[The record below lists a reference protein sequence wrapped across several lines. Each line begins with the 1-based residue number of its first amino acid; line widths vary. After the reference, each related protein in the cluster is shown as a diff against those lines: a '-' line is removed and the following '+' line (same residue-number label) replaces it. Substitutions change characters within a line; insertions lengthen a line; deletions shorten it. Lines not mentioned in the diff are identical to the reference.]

1 MATQSRQ
8 QTTRVSN
15 DPGAEPQAG
24 GPNQTGPH
32 QAGSHMTDPRFES
45 IRKMLEREPYT
56 VQFFQAVR
64 LLERL
69 YPERNPVGLFVSPS
83 SEVVQFSS
91 VPTLSFPASEI
102 HDLQPGKDGGP
113 PKLFVNFMGLSAA
126 VGVLP
131 HAYTEFLLERVRAKD
146 RGPGDFFDIFNHRII
161 ALFYRGWQK
170 YRFYIAY
177 ERTGASDDV
186 ISARLLDL
194 IGLGTKDLIHRM
206 SIDDEA
212 CLYYA
217 GLLSARRPTAQ
228 CLKQLLEDYFNVP
241 VSVEQFTGT
250 WNRLPPENLSFL
262 RESGAFCERL
272 GMGTIVGDEVWDQ
285 HGTVTIRLGPMN
297 FERYQEFLP
306 GASACRE
313 LHAWL
318 RIYANREFDFI
329 IQLVLERE
337 ETPGAALGAD
347 GAFAPR
353 LGLVSWVKNRPL
365 QRDPDEA
372 TYRLS

>member
-1 MATQSRQ
+1 MATES
-8 QTTRVSN
+8 
-15 DPGAEPQAG
+15 GIQA
-24 GPNQTGPH
+24 
-32 QAGSHMTDPRFES
+32 SDLKFEQL
-45 IRKMLEREPYT
+45 RAMLENEPYC
-56 VQFFQAVR
+56 VRFFQAVR

-91 VPTLSFPASEI
+91 VPTLTFPASEI
-102 HDLQPGKDGGP
+102 QDLQPGKDGP

-131 HAYTEFLLERVRAKD
+131 HAYTEFLLERARAKD

-161 ALFYRGWQK
+161 SLFYRAWQK

-177 ERTGASDDV
+177 ERTGSGDDV

-194 IGLGTKDLIHRM
+194 VGLGTAGLTHRLD
-206 SIDDEA
+206 IEDEA

-228 CLKQLLEDYFNVP
+228 GLKQLLQDYFEVP

-250 WNRLPPENLSFL
+250 WRRLPEQNRTFL
-262 RESGAFCERL
+262 RDSGAFCERL
-272 GMGTIVGDEVWDQ
+272 GMGTIVGDEAFDQ
-285 HGTVTIRLGPMN
+285 HGAVTIRLGPLS

-306 GASACRE
+306 GARANVE
-313 LHAWL
+313 LRAWL
-318 RIYANREFDFI
+318 RLYTNREFDFVI
-329 IQLVLERE
+329 RLVLERNE
-337 ETPGAALGAD
+337 VPSMELGVDGVGAS
-347 GAFAPR
+347 R
-353 LGLVSWVKNRPL
+353 LGLVSWIRNRPL
-365 QRDPDEA
+365 NRDPDEA
-372 TYRLS
+372 TYRLC